1 MKKFLLSLLVLLTI
15 AAGTHSAKAISYSDA
30 ISDSKPMALLV
41 YASWADK
48 LDEVTQKFQNIQTQY
63 AQTYN
68 FVMLDIASQDTKEFN
83 KKFHIYP
90 NLPYVLLFKDGGRVS
105 RYLQQTCILDD
116 ACFSERL
123 NMFTN

>member
-1 MKKFLLSLLVLLTI
+1 MKKFLLPLLVFFTI
-15 AAGTHSAKAISYSDA
+15 AAGTHAVNAMSYADA
-30 ISDSKPMALLV
+30 MGDSKPAAILV

-48 LDEVTQKFQNIQTQY
+48 VDEVMQKFQNVQTQFGT
-63 AQTYN
+63 TYN
-68 FVMLDIASQDTKEFN
+68 FVLLDIASADTKEFN
-83 KKFHIYP
+83 KKYHIYP
-90 NLPYVLLFKDGGRVS
+90 NLPYVLLFKDGGKVS

>member
-1 MKKFLLSLLVLLTI
+1 MIDKKRWMKMKILHYENLAKYTTIKIGGNAKNFYIPENEKELLSLVRDLNEYKILGGGSNLLINDRITFSNVI
-15 AAGTHSAKAISYSDA
+15 Y
-30 ISDSKPMALLV
+30 
-41 YASWADK
+41 
-48 LDEVTQKFQNIQTQY
+48 
-63 AQTYN
+63 
-68 FVMLDIASQDTKEFN
+68 TKEFN